1 MATNE
6 IERPMA
12 STAGPQRCSEA
23 AAPSTTGRMGSTQGD
38 RIESTPAINASASA
52 PAVMAG
58 SQCLVQQ
65 RGDRGA
71 FGIAGR
77 AAGFGFTLEG
87 DQRGLRA
94 RAEIFHRILLA
105 VEVDD
110 EVDQVLE
117 LGLGRELAQDRLLR
131 LAGRTPR
138 CMDCY
143 QDRFPRLLG
152 RRKGLRI
159 ERLGL
164 EGQGPG
170 GKTRACGYRR
180 KNYGTVVKYDGSTP
194 RPDAKEFFRADR
206 RCTHVTIGRLEIN
219 FRSF

>member
-6 IERPMA
+6 TERPMA

-38 RIESTPAINASASA
+38 KTESTPAINASASA

-87 DQRGLRA
+87 DQRGLHA

-138 CMDCY
+138 CMDCDE
-143 QDRFPRLLG
+143 DRFPRFLG
-152 RRKGLRI
+152 RRKRLRI

-170 GKTRACGYRR
+170 GKTRACGDRR
-180 KNYGTVVKYDGSTP
+180 KNNGTAGKEDGGIPLLMPKSFLGAKGVAPPTP
-194 RPDAKEFFRADR
+194 L
-206 RCTHVTIGRLEIN
+206 GGW
-219 FRSF
+219 